1 MNNDTPFQQL
11 SFNDISE
18 ASIRYLSKYY
28 GESIEKIKILFN
40 KN

>member
-1 MNNDTPFQQL
+1 MNNDTSFQQL

-28 GESIEKIKILFN
+28 GESI
-40 KN
+40 